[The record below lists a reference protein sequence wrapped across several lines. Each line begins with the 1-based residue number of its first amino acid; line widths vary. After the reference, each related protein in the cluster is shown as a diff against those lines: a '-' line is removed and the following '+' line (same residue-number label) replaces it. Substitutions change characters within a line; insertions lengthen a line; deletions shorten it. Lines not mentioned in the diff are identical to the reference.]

1 MPPRRAVFILNPAAR
16 GAPSP
21 ERLGAAIER
30 SGGAR
35 LEATIWT
42 TEQPAH
48 ATALAREAEA
58 AGADIIFAC
67 GGDGTI
73 NEVLN
78 GLSDPRTQVGLVPA
92 GTANVWAKEAGV
104 PRDPVGA
111 IAAQLNA
118 RPVPIDL
125 GRAGERRFLL
135 MASLGLDAAT
145 AASVS
150 PRLKRLTGGLAYVV
164 AGARTGALYRG
175 HRLAVGFD
183 DGPSCELAAN
193 MVVIG
198 NTRLYG
204 GVVEIAAQASAVDG
218 QLDCIVFRG
227 AGPLPALRSLSLTLL
242 RRHLRSGAVLFR
254 RAREIR
260 VEPLDARHPL
270 LQVDG
275 DVARPS
281 GALREDLPARFTVE
295 PRAVTM
301 LVPKADR
308 PVFQPPRLRWGGA
321 ALP

>member
-30 SGGAR
+30 AAGAR
-35 LEATIWT
+35 LEAAIRT
-42 TEQPAH
+42 TERPAH

-58 AGADIIFAC
+58 AGAEIIFAC

-78 GLSDPRTQVGLVPA
+78 GLSDPDTQVGLVPG

-104 PRDPVGA
+104 PRDPAGA
-111 IAAQLNA
+111 IRAQLDA
-118 RPVPIDL
+118 RPVRIDL

-145 AASVS
+145 AAAVS
-150 PRLKRLTGGLAYVV
+150 PRLKRCTGALAYVLTAV
-164 AGARTGALYRG
+164 RTGALYRG
-175 HRLAVGFD
+175 HRLAIGFD
-183 DGPSCELAAN
+183 GGPLRDLAAN

-204 GVVEIAAQASAVDG
+204 GVVEITAQASAIDG
-218 QLDCIVFRG
+218 RLDCVVFRG
-227 AGPLPALRSLSLTLL
+227 AGPLPALRGLSLALL
-242 RRHLRSGAVLFR
+242 RRHLRSSAMLFR

-275 DVARPS
+275 DVVSPA
-281 GALREDLPARFTVE
+281 GALREELPARFTVE

-301 LVPKADR
+301 LVPKAER
-308 PVFQPPRLRWGGA
+308 PVFQPPPLRRD
-321 ALP
+321 